1 MGVEAMNDMAKIF
14 WNGRSQ
20 AVRLPKAYRFAGSE
34 VSIRREGD
42 KVILEPAT
50 GDLSAEVASCAH
62 QDFDAATDAVGADV
76 ARRID
81 QLRALIDAGADSGD
95 AGEWNANEIR
105 RIARGHRVADDA

>member
-1 MGVEAMNDMAKIF
+1 MNDMAKIF

-20 AVRLPKAYRFAGSE
+20 AVRLPKAYRFATSE

-42 KVILEPAT
+42 NVILEPAT
-50 GDLSAEVASCAH
+50 GDQ
-62 QDFDAATDAVGADV
+62 QDLDAATDAMGDDV

-95 AGEWNANEIR
+95 AGEWNADEIR
-105 RIARGHRVADDA
+105 RIARGGGMADDD